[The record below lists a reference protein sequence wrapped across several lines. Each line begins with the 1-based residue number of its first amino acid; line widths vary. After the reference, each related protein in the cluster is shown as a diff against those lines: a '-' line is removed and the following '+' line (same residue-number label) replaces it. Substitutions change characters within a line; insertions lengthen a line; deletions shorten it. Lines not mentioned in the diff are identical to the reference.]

1 MINKYDVTTLDRD
14 SLPEEVLHEV
24 NEYEG
29 MGRELV
35 SIERYDFPD
44 DDEINDQ
51 IWEIVFYEPFFS
63 FEASEFDSFS
73 FIRVS
78 YQKWPTE
85 KVYKFYHNLTRG
97 DMKKA
102 LTYESA
108 GQREATA

>member
-1 MINKYDVTTLDRD
+1 MITRYDVTNLDRD
-14 SLPEEVLHEV
+14 SLPEEVLHEI

-35 SIERYDFPD
+35 SIERYDFPA
-44 DDEINDQ
+44 DDEVNDE

-63 FEASEFDSFS
+63 FEASEFDSFT

-78 YQKWPTE
+78 CQKWPTN
-85 KVYKFYHNLTRG
+85 KVYTFYSKLTRG
-97 DMKKA
+97 DMKKV
-102 LTYESA
+102 LGYESA